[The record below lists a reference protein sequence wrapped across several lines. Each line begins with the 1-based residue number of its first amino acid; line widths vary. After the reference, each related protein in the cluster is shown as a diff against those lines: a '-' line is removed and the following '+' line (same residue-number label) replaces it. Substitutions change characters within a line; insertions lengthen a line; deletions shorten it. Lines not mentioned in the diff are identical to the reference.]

1 MQQLMQLLRVVT
13 AGSVDNGKSTL
24 IGRLLYDSKSIFI
37 DTLEDLQRASDLQG
51 AGSLNLALLTDGLKT
66 EREHGI
72 TIDVAYRFFTTSRRR
87 FIIIDAPGH
96 VQYTKNMVTGVS
108 QADVALLLVDVT
120 AELNAQT
127 LQHIRIIMLMGI
139 RHLIICINKMD
150 LVAYSEIS
158 FEGFKQK
165 IQNEIQ
171 NLSSPGK
178 ALRPWFFPVS
188 ALVGDNIAEP
198 SKNTPWYQGP
208 CLLDFLEQI
217 ETEASE
223 AAGPLRFS
231 VQGRVYSAAK
241 EWQYTG
247 KVLGGCLQL
256 NDEVVILPSQTM
268 ARIKSISTY
277 NGPLNEALM
286 GQAVTVGLDREL
298 HGPDKLDGLGDI
310 GRGDYIVARS
320 QPSMCAGSIEA
331 KIIWFADENL
341 NIGQQFYLRKN
352 TLECRCEIVQIKN
365 SGRVFLR
372 PNEIA
377 EIQISTD
384 KIITYDSYS
393 ENKFMGSAIL
403 IHAVTNQTV
412 AALFFF

>member
-1 MQQLMQLLRVVT
+1 MQQLMQQPMQLLRVVT

-37 DTLEDLQRASDLQG
+37 DTLEDLQRVSDLQG
-51 AGSLNLALLTDGLKT
+51 SNSLNLALLTDGLKT

-72 TIDVAYRFFTTSRRR
+72 TIDVAYRFFTTLRRR

-127 LQHIRIIMLMGI
+127 LQHIRIIELMGI

-208 CLLDFLEQI
+208 CLLDFLEQV

-247 KVLGGCLQL
+247 KVLGGRLQL
-256 NDEVVILPSQTM
+256 NDEVVILPSQAL
-268 ARIKSISTY
+268 ARIKAISTY
-277 NGPLNEALM
+277 NGPLNEALV
-286 GQAVTVGLDREL
+286 GQAVTVGLDREP
-298 HGPDKLDGLGDI
+298 HGPEGI

-331 KIIWFADENL
+331 KIIWLATENL
-341 NIGQQFYLRKN
+341 NIGQQFYLRQN
-352 TLECRCEIVQIKN
+352 TFECRCEIVQIKN
-365 SGRVFLR
+365 SGGIFLR

-377 EIQISTD
+377 EIQIQTD
-384 KIITYDSYS
+384 KLMTYDSYTQ
-393 ENKFMGSAIL
+393 NKFMGSAIL
-403 IHAVTNQTV
+403 IHEVTNQTV
-412 AALFFF
+412 AALFFSS